1 MAQTRGQSRASV
13 RPAFGQAQR
22 ASIPAGGSHPQG
34 HRHPLPRP
42 RVLAR
47 RRRLAGDPRPGLRLS
62 LRHHRRDRGRPLAG
76 SDEALRRGAPR
87 ERARVDVG
95 SARGLRPVAAAGAAP
110 RGDRRRLLGCPR
122 AARRASAHALVAAG
136 APAALRRDAPGASV
150 APSPHAMPAS
160 ISRRTLL
167 GTAASLVIA
176 PALPRL
182 ALAAEPVRLVVA
194 ADSEPRQ
201 LNPAIVASN
210 GVFFVASKVVEPLA
224 EASYYAGGPRPL
236 LATGW
241 KGLGR
246 RAFDHVHPALRRPL
260 A

>member
-76 SDEALRRGAPR
+76 NDEALGRGAPR
-87 ERARVDVG
+87 RRARVDVG

-110 RGDRRRLLGCPR
+110 RGDRRRLLGCPG

-150 APSPHAMPAS
+150 APSLPQGWTRHARLDLPPDASRHRRQPRRRAGPA
-160 ISRRTLL
+160 
-167 GTAASLVIA
+167 A
-176 PALPRL
+176 PRP
-182 ALAAEPVRLVVA
+182 AAEPVRLVVA
-194 ADSEPRQ
+194 ADNEPRQ
-201 LNPAIVASN
+201 LT
-210 GVFFVASKVVEPLA
+210 
-224 EASYYAGGPRPL
+224 PRSSHRTAYSSSP
-236 LATGW
+236 
-241 KGLGR
+241 
-246 RAFDHVHPALRRPL
+246 
-260 A
+260 